1 VVTRRTTILLSSS
14 AKSTAKGQAQ
24 LAGAGRCLSHRDIV
38 DQPRPS
44 RPFQGWRYLTAK
56 DAPRD
61 IGRDAGDLGE
71 MRRELAG
78 LGLL

>member
-1 VVTRRTTILLSSS
+1 MS
-14 AKSTAKGQAQ
+14 A
-24 LAGAGRCLSHRDIV
+24 LVIE
-38 DQPRPS
+38 PRPS

-61 IGRDAGDLGE
+61 IGRETGDLGEMPEE